1 MSFGVSGVGFVADVK
16 PVARGTCPRE
26 LPQSPRW
33 HQVRMI
39 TIRPSTTISKVS
51 TYALRWSVCDR
62 KHAFVHRSHVDKVI
76 RFTQNLSPHTVRFD
90 GRVLGNRLVH
100 RHHGLERTKVF
111 FTHHRHRF
119 AHSHGLPHT
128 ASLGD
133 AASSHEPRHEPH
145 TTQLL
150 VEASKFKKGGALAVY
165 VLLRVRHVSG

>member
-1 MSFGVSGVGFVADVK
+1 MDRTF
-16 PVARGTCPRE
+16 R
-26 LPQSPRW
+26 RW
-33 HQVRMI
+33 WGNMQI

-100 RHHGLERTKVF
+100 RHHGLERMVF

-119 AHSHGLPHT
+119 AHSHGHQGGRMTKRKDTTRAGAQESTRGPSRLTKNVTFSPPTPSIERNRPT
-128 ASLGD
+128 ALTVRPLGGD
-133 AASSHEPRHEPH
+133 A
-145 TTQLL
+145 
-150 VEASKFKKGGALAVY
+150 V
-165 VLLRVRHVSG
+165 